1 MNGWQ
6 KYKNNPF
13 LKAFFEKN
21 VNCK

>member
-13 LKAFFEKN
+13 LKAFFQKN
-21 VNCK
+21 VNCT